1 MVSGFSTALGFPPVC
16 AQSGGRI
23 QDQHPLHGHRGSR
36 GFRGSMSMVLCLVS
50 HAGAL
55 ELGCSQPFLQ
65 LSPISCFFFFSPAQ
79 QPALAALPPSPLFSP
94 VALPR
99 VPHVC
104 VVDAVLICLLVQE
117 IEHVLDG
124 QRERAAAVHGA
135 EQRLKQV
142 VHKLLQRTL
151 KGAAASKVKEGW
163 RHTCVLC
170 TAPWSTATDPGS
182 RRNKQGQE
190 LCKHCPCCRGTGG
203 CSYPGLCFLSPSS
216 RKQFLCF
223 QNHTRVSHSDEN
235 TVK

>member
-23 QDQHPLHGHRGSR
+23 QNQHPLHGAPGSR
-36 GFRGSMSMVLCLVS
+36 GAGGKHEHGSLPCFTCWGYG
-50 HAGAL
+50 AGLLPAL
-55 ELGCSQPFLQ
+55 LAALPHL
-65 LSPISCFFFFSPAQ
+65 CFFFFSPAQ
-79 QPALAALPPSPLFSP
+79 QPALAALPPSPPFSP
-94 VALPR
+94 VALPG
-99 VPHVC
+99 VPHVR
-104 VVDAVLICLLVQE
+104 VVDAVLICLLIQE

-151 KGAAASKVKEGW
+151 KGAAASKVKEAW
-163 RHTCVLC
+163 RHTRALHS
-170 TAPWSTATDPGS
+170 PRKHSHRPGF
-182 RRNKQGQE
+182 RRNKPGQE
-190 LCKHCPCCRGTGG
+190 LCKHCPCCRRTGG
-203 CSYPGLCFLSPSS
+203 CSSPGLCFLSASS

-223 QNHTRVSHSDEN
+223 QNHIRVSHSDEN